1 MNQHIE
7 KLRSALFSE
16 LFEINE
22 TENPLEKL
30 FSVSK
35 LIESKL
41 HELNQFLTTFKFPD
55 EDEEILFFKITK
67 PEMVALRIEEVM
79 RYSLQVNKPIG
90 TNEVQLKYFE
100 DELKAL
106 QSFFRMNS
114 FHYQYYR
121 TGVNDLDRIYFLRNA
136 APLSMPLA
144 DVNESDWSV
153 STPVS
158 LLFAKFIAYEHI
170 QYFILEQITP
180 LKYPELS
187 LKAKNGVQVAEMKWT
202 GDSINIVELAYGIW
216 LTGQLNNGNAS
227 LNQIVRWLE
236 AHLHV
241 SIGVIQRRFIEI
253 ERRKRLSPTKYID
266 QMKEKIKQKIDS
278 GNS

>member
-7 KLRSALFSE
+7 KLRSE
-16 LFEINE
+16 LFEELFEVSGIV
-22 TENPLEKL
+22 NPLGKL
-30 FSVSK
+30 TSVSK
-35 LIESKL
+35 VIESKL
-41 HELNQFLTTFKFPD
+41 NELNQFLLTYRFTD

-79 RYSLQVNKPIG
+79 RYSLQINKPIG
-90 TNEVQLKYFE
+90 TSEVQLKYFD

-121 TGVNDLDRIYFLRNA
+121 TGVNDLDRTYFLRNA
-136 APLSMPLA
+136 EPLSMPLA
-144 DVNESDWSV
+144 DMNEGDKAV
-153 STPVS
+153 STPMS
-158 LLFAKFIAYEHI
+158 YLFAKFIAYEHI

-180 LKYPELS
+180 LKFPELN
-187 LKAKNGVQVAEMKWT
+187 AKSKGDLQTIEMKWT

-227 LNQIVRWLE
+227 LNQIVKWLE
-236 AHLHV
+236 VNLHIN
-241 SIGVIQRRFIEI
+241 IGIVQRRFTEI

-266 QMKEKIKQKIDS
+266 KMKETIMQKIES
-278 GNS
+278 GNE